1 MGPVWEQLP
10 EEIAQLGIS
19 LCDADDS
26 ALRLINLRMSEKS
39 AAFNSAYSQACSRR
53 KLFRTSRGLLGL
65 GMRSVKVGDVVWA
78 IENAQ
83 MAIILRP
90 SQSEVGNGPMEFTG
104 DVYVNRSR
112 EVKIK

>member
-1 MGPVWEQLP
+1 MFKAEALSDIKRPSWIRN
-10 EEIAQLGIS
+10 EE
-19 LCDADDS
+19 CDS
-26 ALRLINLRMSEKS
+26 
-39 AAFNSAYSQACSRR
+39 
-53 KLFRTSRGLLGL
+53 
-65 GMRSVKVGDVVWA
+65 GDVVWA

-83 MAIILRP
+83 MVIILRQ